1 MIELLR
7 QLSGQHEIGM
17 DIETQGTQKKTKTVT
32 VGERVI
38 YRAKEWKVA
47 EQTEDQVVLYRER
60 VDGSSE
66 VERLTMQ
73 EIERLLP
80 TPQE

>member
-17 DIETQGTQKKTKTVT
+17 DIETQGTQQKTKTVT

>member
-17 DIETQGTQKKTKTVT
+17 DIETQGSQKKTKTVT